1 MQSQKEKA
9 DMKKKL
15 HTIVF
20 ACLITTMGCSAED
33 VQQISSESQTDEP
46 LWDVFCEREIPVI
59 AQPHI
64 QTIDFSNPPR
74 PSRIEVLMRRIG
86 TPIFLRYIQ
95 FYNWVRRCVYWVR
108 MRVTRTFVTLRR
120 SNHHESQRA

>member
-1 MQSQKEKA
+1 
-9 DMKKKL
+9 MKKKL

-20 ACLITTMGCSAED
+20 ACLITTMGCLAEE

-46 LWDVFCEREIPVI
+46 LWDVFCEREISVM
-59 AQPHI
+59 AQPLSI

-108 MRVTRTFVTLRR
+108 MRVTRAFVTLRR
-120 SNHHESQRA
+120 SNYHESQRA